1 MTFSWASAA
10 KARKKGDIAFFPRPI
25 KIGCVLSWQC
35 VCNYF
40 RVLKRI
46 DINKNAAANT
56 TVATSAQFRCN
67 EIVEQI
73 KMYNVRFANPDFDNN
88 IENVHIGFMCC

>member
-1 MTFSWASAA
+1 MGFSS
-10 KARKKGDIAFFPRPI
+10 KGLEKGDIAFFPRSI
-25 KIGCVLSWQC
+25 KIGCVLLWQC

-46 DINKNAAANT
+46 DTNKNVAANT
-56 TVATSAQFRCN
+56 TVAIRAQFRCN
-67 EIVEQI
+67 EIVDQI
-73 KMYNVRFANPDFDNN
+73 KIYNVRFANPDFDNN